1 MLTKRI
7 IPCLDVKND
16 MVVKGKKFKDIQ
28 TLADPVVL
36 AKKYRDSGADEL
48 VFYDISATH
57 EGRNIFLDTV
67 RNIAREIDIPFTV
80 GGGIRTIDDFTQALF
95 AGADKISINSAAVK
109 NPDLINEAA
118 NKFGSQCVVLSLDV
132 KAVGDQWKIYVN
144 GGRKDTGLDAIQ
156 WAIEGVE
163 RGAGEL
169 VINAID
175 EDGIQ
180 SGYAVDLMKAIA
192 AAVNVPIIASGGAGK
207 LEHFKEILTGDY
219 VDGALAASVFHYNM
233 IEIPK
238 LKTYLTENN
247 INVRRV

>member
-7 IPCLDVKND
+7 IPCLDVKNN
-16 MVVKGKKFKDIQ
+16 MVVKGTKFMNIK
-28 TLADPVVL
+28 TLDDPVKL
-36 AKKYRDSGADEL
+36 ARKYRDSGADEL

-67 RNIAREIDIPFTV
+67 QDVARNIDIPFTV
-80 GGGIRTIDDFTQALF
+80 GGGIRTIEDFTDALF

-109 NPDLINEAA
+109 NPDLINQAA

-132 KAVGDQWKIYVN
+132 KAVDNGWKIFVN
-144 GGRKDTGLDAIQ
+144 GGRKNTGLDAIE
-156 WAIEGVE
+156 WAIEGVN

-175 EDGIQ
+175 EDGVQ
-180 SGYAVDLMKAIA
+180 SGYSAELMKTIA
-192 AAVNVPIIASGGAGK
+192 QAVNVPIIASGGAGR
-207 LEHFKEILTGDY
+207 LEHFRDILEGDY
-219 VDGALAASVFHYNM
+219 VDGALAASVFHYDI

-238 LKTYLTENN
+238 LKNYLNQCN
-247 INVRRV
+247 INVRRI